1 MPAQPIYEVTLLASD
16 LREQNAYI
24 YSYLFSFFPPCI
36 LGVFMVIIIADN
48 IIFSFL
54 ILYFCYNY
62 VCLLILSF
70 SVTTNPSI
78 VSFCNKS
85 ELKYNFFP
93 QQKGGDSSSCH
104 QGRSY
109 SKKFSNIYRMYI
121 QYLNRN
127 PKSYNH
133 NDFFLPL
140 RSELFFNVTFCLDR
154 NLKKKLL
161 ILYNL

>member
-16 LREQNAYI
+16 LREQNAYIHI

-85 ELKYNFFP
+85 EVIYHLFP
-93 QQKGGDSSSCH
+93 QQKGGDSSACH
-104 QGRSY
+104 QVAIVKNSV
-109 SKKFSNIYRMYI
+109 IYI
-121 QYLNRN
+121 VCTVL
-127 PKSYNH
+127 
-133 NDFFLPL
+133 
-140 RSELFFNVTFCLDR
+140 E
-154 NLKKKLL
+154 
-161 ILYNL
+161 